1 MLQRKTLS
9 LSDCGISFKANDDE
23 QSNCS
28 FSGYA
33 SVFNGTDS
41 YSDRI
46 LPGAYQNI
54 LREIQTKSARMPK
67 MFINHKSWDLPIG
80 KWVNLCEDDMG
91 LKADG
96 ELTVGNP
103 TSDAV
108 AASLQHGTID
118 GLSIG
123 FRLEA
128 GDTETIQE
136 SGQSIRLIK
145 NISELVEISV
155 VTFPADE
162 EARVDLVSVKTA
174 LEAVHSIRDFENFL
188 RESGGF
194 SKSLAMAT
202 ARQAKRVFDQR
213 EAGQPLE
220 LPTELRRQ
228 IVENLTNSQI

>member
-9 LSDCGISFKANDDE
+9 LSDCEITLKARDDKKPGYR
-23 QSNCS
+23 

-41 YSDRI
+41 YGDRI
-46 LPGAYQNI
+46 LPGAYQSV
-54 LREIQTKSARMPK
+54 LREIQTKATRMPK
-67 MFINHKSWDLPIG
+67 MFINHKAWDLPIG
-80 KWVNLCEDDMG
+80 KWVDIYEDDTG

-108 AASLQHGTID
+108 AASLQHGTLD

-123 FRLEA
+123 FRLDD
-128 GDTETIQE
+128 GDTETVQE
-136 SGQSIRLIK
+136 SGQPIRLIK

-202 ARQAKRVFDQR
+202 ARQARRVFDQR
-213 EAGQPLE
+213 EAGHPLE
-220 LPTELRRQ
+220 LPPEVRRQ
-228 IVENLTNSQI
+228 IVENLTNSRI